1 MKYAKRIS
9 SREIWTKAGMILDQH
24 GDGSADYIIDQLDAA
39 FGDMGAIEDWR
50 RIAAAV
56 DYIAGTKFGS

>member
-1 MKYAKRIS
+1 
-9 SREIWTKAGMILDQH
+9 MILDQH
-24 GDGSADYIIDQLDAA
+24 GNGSADYIIDQLDDA

-56 DYIAGTKFGS
+56 DYIAGTKFSS